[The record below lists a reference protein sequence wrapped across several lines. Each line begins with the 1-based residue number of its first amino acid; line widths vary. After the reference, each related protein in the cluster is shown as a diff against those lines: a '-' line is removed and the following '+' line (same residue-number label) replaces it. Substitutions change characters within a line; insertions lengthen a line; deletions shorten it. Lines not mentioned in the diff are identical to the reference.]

1 MKRIIPALIFTFA
14 SLPAHAH
21 PHVWITAKTAAIID
35 ATGNITG
42 IRNTWT
48 MDEDYSLMATEGLD
62 TDGDGKFTP
71 AELEPLSQENLDALK
86 EFEFFTYAYAG
97 ETKLPQGTPGNA
109 HQVMENGKLTLTF
122 DVPLVEP
129 IDPKKAAFTYRVY
142 DPTFYI
148 EITVEKTE
156 LAGAP
161 PASCQSEST
170 PADQSGDVFATK
182 TMLADK
188 PPDWQPPV
196 EQDFGALFAD
206 TVKIT
211 CDS

>member
-1 MKRIIPALIFTFA
+1 MKRIIPALILTFA

-21 PHVWITAKTAAIID
+21 PHVWITAKTAAILD
-35 ATGNITG
+35 ASGNITG
-42 IRNTWT
+42 IRNIWT

-62 TDGDGKFTP
+62 TDGDGKFSP
-71 AELEPLSQENLDALK
+71 AELEPLSRENLEALK
-86 EFEFFTYAYAG
+86 EFEFFTYA
-97 ETKLPQGTPGNA
+97 
-109 HQVMENGKLTLTF
+109 
-122 DVPLVEP
+122 
-129 IDPKKAAFTYRVY
+129 
-142 DPTFYI
+142 YI

-161 PASCQSEST
+161 PASCQSESI